1 MADRLRGVTSRLPEE
16 APHGFERFTVRAS
29 ARREAPEVPDG
40 LLPGLYLQ
48 IEPTGSRS
56 WTVRYRH
63 GGRSR
68 KYTIGR
74 YPVIDLKA
82 ARELASKALRA
93 VAEGRDP
100 AHERKLLRSAGAD
113 TFGSVA
119 ALFLERHGRT
129 YRKSTLANT
138 VSLLDR
144 HVLPRWNALPLA
156 QIRRRDVIAL
166 LDEIADGGAP
176 VSANR
181 VLAAVRKMF
190 AWAITRDIVD
200 ASPCVGVSRPHAE
213 RARDRVLT
221 DDELRGVWLASERL
235 GGPFAALVQLLV
247 LTGQRRGEVAGMRW
261 DELDLDAAKPV
272 WRLSAER
279 CKNRRPHEVP
289 LSRAA
294 ASLLEPLP
302 RVGDFV
308 LTARNGTAIAGF
320 SKFKR
325 ELDALLPAGTPAWTL
340 HDVRRSVATGLAR
353 LGVALPVIEKLLNHA
368 GGSFGGV
375 VGVYQRH
382 DFADEKRAAL
392 DLWAAHVGRLVGGEP
407 ASTVVALRG
416 LRP

>member
-1 MADRLRGVTSRLPEE
+1 MALNVR
-16 APHGFERFTVRAS
+16 TVESLKPTKKRQ
-29 ARREAPEVPDG
+29 EIPDG

-48 IEPTGSRS
+48 VEPTGSRS

-74 YPVIDLKA
+74 YPAIDLKG
-82 ARELASKALRA
+82 ARELAAKALRA

-113 TFGSVA
+113 TFASVA
-119 ALFLERHGRT
+119 ALFLERHGRG
-129 YRKSTLANT
+129 YRKRTLENT
-138 VSLLDR
+138 TSLLDK
-144 HVLPRWNALPLA
+144 HVLPRWGALPLA

-200 ASPCVGVSRPHAE
+200 ASPCVGVSRPHVE

-221 DDELRGVWLASERL
+221 DDELRDVWLASERL
-235 GGPFAALVQLLV
+235 GGPFAALVQLLI

-261 DELDLDAAKPV
+261 GEIDLGSAKPA
-272 WRLSAER
+272 WRLPGER
-279 CKNRRPHEVP
+279 TKNRRAHEVP

-294 ASLLEPLP
+294 VALLEALP
-302 RVGDFV
+302 RTGDEFV
-308 LTARNGTAIAGF
+308 LTARSGTPIAGF

-325 ELDALLPAGTPAWTL
+325 ELDALLPVDMHAWRL
-340 HDVRRSVATGLAR
+340 HDIRRTVATGLAR
-353 LGVALPVIEKLLNHA
+353 IGIGLPVIERLLNHTS
-368 GGSFGGV
+368 GSFAGV
-375 VGVYQRH
+375 VGVYQKH
-382 DFADEKRAAL
+382 SFADEQRIAL
-392 DLWAAHVGRLVGGEP
+392 DAWAAHIERLVSGEP

-416 LRP
+416 PRS